1 MNKWMMPAGACLLVG
16 MSLPAAADYYFRG
29 TANSWAATAMTAV
42 TSTQYQTCQSFT
54 TGDASGGPRFK
65 IDRYG
70 DWKESYPTAD
80 YSVSANTSYKIGFDS
95 TTKVITAT
103 AVSSCDS
110 VNPSTQ

>member
-1 MNKWMMPAGACLLVG
+1 MPC
-16 MSLPAAADYYFRG
+16 
-29 TANSWAATAMTAV
+29 
-42 TSTQYQTCQSFT
+42 
-54 TGDASGGPRFK
+54 GGPRFK

-110 VNPSTQ
+110 VNPSTQWFFRGNVQQLGDDGNDPAKQWSLLHRADLRRGQHQSTFQD